1 MRCVTLMSCGLL
13 IVLSGPSGAGKG
25 TICRELCERNERY
38 RLSIS
43 VTTRK
48 PRKGEVDGKNYF
60 FKDVEQFQKM
70 IDEDQLLEWAE
81 VYGNYYGTPREY
93 VEKSLKEGYDVIL
106 EIDIQGALKVKEK
119 YPNGVFIF
127 ILPPSMEELKKR
139 IINRGTETEEEIM
152 KRFRSAYE
160 ELNYITKYNYV
171 VINDDI
177 GEAIKKIESIIIAEK
192 CRVDRNKGYYLN
204 IREGLL

>member
-1 MRCVTLMSCGLL
+1 MECGLL

-25 TICRELCERNERY
+25 TICKELCERNKQY

-60 FKDVEQFQKM
+60 FKDLEQFQKM
-70 IDEDQLLEWAE
+70 VEENQLLEWAK
-81 VYGNYYGTPREY
+81 VYDNYYGTPREY

-119 YPNGVFIF
+119 FPEGVFIF

-152 KRFRSAYE
+152 KRFKSAYD
-160 ELNYITKYNYV
+160 ELNYISKYNYV
-171 VINDDI
+171 VVNDDVE
-177 GEAIKKIESIIIAEK
+177 EAIKKIESIIIAEK
-192 CRVDRNKGYYLN
+192 CRVDRNKEYYLN
-204 IREGLL
+204 IREGLV